1 MYMYWL
7 EQRIHEFTYR
17 LSNDIHLH
25 QTMKSGVQEFKW
37 ILIILNNFYMKRSPI
52 YMGAIMFM
60 IVW

>member
-7 EQRIHEFTYR
+7 EQRIHEFTYW
-17 LSNDIHLH
+17 LSNDIHLP

-52 YMGAIMFM
+52 YMGAILFM